1 MSGSP
6 NSEDVDRLKISRVLA
21 PTTSSYAGI
30 RVDKQSVMYWLPLLL
45 AFLVSGTT
53 ELTAQEARSFEQL
66 QLLVKP
72 DDTITVLE
80 ITGKVTKG
88 RIVQLTDS
96 TLQLMTDGV
105 LRELP
110 QNRTMQIRQKREDSL
125 SNGAKYGALVGGGLG
140 ALMAAGLYIM
150 VDHCIGCAVAVG
162 AGYSAMGA
170 GVGVGIDALIRRERV
185 IFTPAPASSRVT
197 IRPLLS
203 AQRRGVSLSWAF

>member
-1 MSGSP
+1 
-6 NSEDVDRLKISRVLA
+6 
-21 PTTSSYAGI
+21 
-30 RVDKQSVMYWLPLLL
+30 VDKQTLVYWLPLVLALL
-45 AFLVSGTT
+45 VLGTT

-88 RIVQLTDS
+88 RVVQLTDS

-110 QNRTMQIRQKREDSL
+110 QNRAMQIRQRRGDSL

-150 VDHCIGCAVAVG
+150 VDHCIGCAVGVAAV
-162 AGYSAMGA
+162 YSAMGA
-170 GVGVGIDALIRRERV
+170 GVGVGIDALIRREKI
-185 IFTPAPASSRVT
+185 IFTPAQASSSRVT
-197 IRPLLS
+197 IKPLLS
-203 AQRRGVSLSWAF
+203 AQRKGVSLSWVF